1 MKFKDIIYFPSFS
14 SGLGGYYINKAKFRD
29 ELDYRFFSDEFPEE
43 FRYKNFL
50 ITAGHLYKKPN
61 ARADMGLEDTFVIG
75 DSGGFQIAT
84 GALEWNKDIRS
95 KIFNWLENNSDIA
108 VNLDIPPRSTY
119 EGKFNECLDI
129 SYDNFKWFNENQSG
143 KTKFLGVIQGYNQFD
158 QYETWYHKVKGFD
171 FNGWCVGSGDNMSRL
186 LYGTAVLLQNKEFE
200 NKKNQYIHY
209 LGQTKVSDFFLY
221 TLIQRGFDTHGMDH
235 VQVTTDSSSPV
246 LFPIYGVVV
255 WDADYRKMSYIS
267 HNYKTKT
274 DKNTKTDAMFIESA
288 DFYSKF
294 KTPVEKYIN
303 YEVIKRYN
311 TETRHLLAYHNLY
324 NFLGIIKDIKGACS
338 AHLEDLE
345 GLTTPHFA
353 KVAKS
358 VLMMFDD
365 PKNAIKI
372 WQKHATYYKFYDG
385 LTEIPKTVKT
395 QKLLEDLFE

>member
-171 FNGWCVGSGDNMSRL
+171 FNG
-186 LYGTAVLLQNKEFE
+186 
-200 NKKNQYIHY
+200 
-209 LGQTKVSDFFLY
+209 
-221 TLIQRGFDTHGMDH
+221 
-235 VQVTTDSSSPV
+235 
-246 LFPIYGVVV
+246 
-255 WDADYRKMSYIS
+255 
-267 HNYKTKT
+267 
-274 DKNTKTDAMFIESA
+274 
-288 DFYSKF
+288 
-294 KTPVEKYIN
+294 
-303 YEVIKRYN
+303 
-311 TETRHLLAYHNLY
+311 
-324 NFLGIIKDIKGACS
+324 
-338 AHLEDLE
+338 
-345 GLTTPHFA
+345 
-353 KVAKS
+353 
-358 VLMMFDD
+358 
-365 PKNAIKI
+365 
-372 WQKHATYYKFYDG
+372 
-385 LTEIPKTVKT
+385 
-395 QKLLEDLFE
+395 